1 MTSLTRQTNKQ
12 PTSFRFLHF
21 QDVIIIIDD
30 KDEDRRPTTQ
40 RRKQK
45 IKCKDEEEEKE
56 QVDGSGSVVI
66 GRDDERVDDILWS
79 VLR

>member
-21 QDVIIIIDD
+21 QDVIIIIDIKMSD
-30 KDEDRRPTTQ
+30 DQPTQ